1 MAPYRLLFHADRGSD
16 PSVREVESADDGAA
30 VQTALS
36 VLRDTPA
43 VTAVEVFADTRLITR
58 MERPDEA
65 FLNAR
70 SGLHGLR

>member
-1 MAPYRLLFHADRGSD
+1 MALYRLLFHAGKGSD
-16 PSVREVESADDGAA
+16 PSVREIEYANDGAA
-30 VQTALS
+30 VEAAF
-36 VLRDTPA
+36 VILRDTPDA
-43 VTAVEVFADTRLITR
+43 TAVEVFADTRLITR